1 MLLKNPWKLQINGEA
16 NSANDVTFVSQAVDD
31 SGSALT
37 NVFLTGT
44 INATTWVDAVETPA
58 SGDRLVRYVE
68 IYNTGSINHDVGVRV
83 SDGTTHFGQRA
94 YTIVPSGSIRYVA
107 NTGWEVL
114 EANGAL
120 RSAPVAG
127 SSGSILF
134 NDAGIVGGTTNFTV
148 SAGDL
153 TFTAQ
158 ATTPSTPAASN
169 VKMFGRDVGGR
180 ILPAIVGPSGLSTS
194 LQPHFGRNKMGS
206 WLPIGNATT
215 VPLANGIAA
224 PTATGTATTRNVA
237 TTNIVTQQRRL
248 GYVSGTPAGNLAGFR
263 NAAAQFFRG
272 NGPGLGGF
280 HLIIRFANSDAATV
294 AGARGFVGLWATT
307 TAPTNVDPSTLVN
320 IIGVGSDAAEANLS
334 IMHNDGAGVATK
346 IALGAGFPA
355 RTLSTDAY
363 ELILFCGP
371 NEATVRYRIENLV
384 SGVATSGTIS
394 TDLPA
399 STTLL
404 GIQGWTNNGA
414 TGLAVGI
421 DLINC
426 YIETDY

>member
-1 MLLKNPWKLQINGEA
+1 MLLKNPFKLQINGEA
-16 NSANDVTFVSQAVDD
+16 NSANDVTFLSHAVDD
-31 SGSALT
+31 NGSALT

-44 INATTWVDAVETPA
+44 INAATWVDAVETPA

-68 IYNTGSINHDVGVRV
+68 IVNTGSANHDVGIRV
-83 SDGTTHFGQRA
+83 SDGTSHFGQRA
-94 YTIVPSGSIRYVA
+94 YTITPSGSIRFVA

-114 EANGAL
+114 AANGAVS
-120 RSAPVAG
+120 SAPLAG
-127 SSGSILF
+127 TNGSILF
-134 NDAGIVGGTTNFTV
+134 NDLGIVNGTTNFFV
-148 SAGDL
+148 SGSDL
-153 TFTAQ
+153 TFTSV
-158 ATTPSTPAASN
+158 STPASPATGQ

-180 ILPAIVGPSGLSTS
+180 ILPAIVGPTGLNTS
-194 LQPHFGRNKMGS
+194 LQPHVGRNKIGS

-215 VPLANGIAA
+215 LPLANGLAA
-224 PTATGTATTRNVA
+224 PTTTGTATTRNVA

-248 GYVSGTPAGNLAGFR
+248 GYVSAVAVGNLAGFR
-263 NAAAQFFRG
+263 TAAAQFFRG

-280 HLIIRFANSDAATV
+280 HVIIRFAPSDAATV
-294 AGARGFVGLWATT
+294 AGARGFVGLWSTT
-307 TAPTNVDPSTLVN
+307 TAPTNVDPSTLTN

-334 IMHNDGAGVATK
+334 IMHNDAAGTATK

-355 RTLSTDAY
+355 RTLSADAY

-371 NEATVRYRIENLV
+371 SEATVRYRIENLV
-384 SGVATSGTIS
+384 SSVSTSGTIS

-414 TGLAVGI
+414 TNLAVGI

-426 YIETDY
+426 YVETDY